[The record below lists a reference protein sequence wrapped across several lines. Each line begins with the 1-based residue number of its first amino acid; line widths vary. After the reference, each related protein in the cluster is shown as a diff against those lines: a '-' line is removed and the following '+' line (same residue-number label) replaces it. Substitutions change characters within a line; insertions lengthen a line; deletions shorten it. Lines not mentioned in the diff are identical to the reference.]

1 LDKGRGRNIIPGQA
15 HGFRSGSFD
24 LKAQKLPAEDHF
36 YVWDE
41 LAVIFMNRPSLF
53 KFVPAK
59 ENPLTMHLLSYD
71 AKGAHNTYLKLL
83 GFAADSHI
91 LSRHLVLLKEI
102 PSDPILFREDIEPF
116 VKKIIEKH
124 GLEEW
129 KAALLTNEFHR
140 HLGIY
145 SIIGAKMGGKGKRDP
160 ACANGRNPCR
170 FKGGEQTAF
179 KLHE

>member
-1 LDKGRGRNIIPGQA
+1 MDKGRGRNIIPGQA

-24 LKAQKLPAEDHF
+24 LKEQKLPAEDHF

-145 SIIGAKMGGKGKRDP
+145 SIIAPRWG
-160 ACANGRNPCR
+160 
-170 FKGGEQTAF
+170 
-179 KLHE
+179 

>member
-1 LDKGRGRNIIPGQA
+1 
-15 HGFRSGSFD
+15 
-24 LKAQKLPAEDHF
+24 
-36 YVWDE
+36 
-41 LAVIFMNRPSLF
+41 MNRPSLF